1 MPKYAPLITSE
12 AWKWH
17 VRLEEAVRKGL
28 MTKEPDNFTLSGWCY
43 VPVLSQPGKTR
54 LLAKES
60 ECDEAV
66 D

>member
-17 VRLEEAVRKGL
+17 LQLEKAVRDGL
-28 MTKEPDNFTLSGWCY
+28 MIKEPDDFTLSGWRY
-43 VPVLSQPGKTR
+43 IPVISRQGRVRLSV
-54 LLAKES
+54 KES
-60 ECDEAV
+60 ECDETV

>member
-12 AWKWH
+12 AWYWH
-17 VRLEEAVRKGL
+17 SQLEEAVRHGL
-28 MTKEPDNFTLSGWCY
+28 MVKEPDNFTLSGWRY
-43 VPVLSQPGKTR
+43 VSVLSQPGRTR
-54 LLAKES
+54 LLVKES

>member
-17 VRLEEAVRKGL
+17 LQLEKAVRDGL
-28 MTKEPDNFTLSGWCY
+28 MRKEPDNFTLSSWRY
-43 VPVLSQPGKTR
+43 IPILSQPGRTR
-54 LLAKES
+54 LLVKES

>member
-1 MPKYAPLITSE
+1 MPKYAPLVTSE

-28 MTKEPDNFTLSGWCY
+28 MAKEPDNFTLSGWRY
-43 VPVLSQPGKTR
+43 VPVLSQPGKSR
-54 LLAKES
+54 LLEKES

>member
-17 VRLEEAVRKGL
+17 LQLEKAVRDGL
-28 MTKEPDNFTLSGWCY
+28 MRKEPDNFTLSGWRY
-43 VPVLSQPGKTR
+43 VPILSQPGKTR
-54 LLAKES
+54 LLVKES
-60 ECDEAV
+60 EYDEVV

>member
-28 MTKEPDNFTLSGWCY
+28 MTKEPDNFTLSGWRY
-43 VPVLSQPGKTR
+43 VPVLSQPGKSR
-54 LLAKES
+54 LLEKES